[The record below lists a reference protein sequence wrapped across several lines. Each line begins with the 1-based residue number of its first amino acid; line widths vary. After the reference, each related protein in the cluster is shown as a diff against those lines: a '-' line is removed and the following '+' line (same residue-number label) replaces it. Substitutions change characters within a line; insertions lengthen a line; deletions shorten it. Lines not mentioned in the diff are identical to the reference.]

1 MAKPKT
7 IPALEPNAGLRA
19 SLQRKIDALIRAQ
32 TRAAASALLSDL
44 VDSGE
49 ATEPAPMT
57 SADALAQ
64 DARLTPGIIEKAKRA
79 FVASRPESAVKR
91 LDLEL
96 AEQMARWMIHAGE
109 NAKAVSKWFVRA
121 AAQNVTASQRRALI
135 RAGISPQLLKEKW
148 KVPVVKNRY
157 VSPTAAKA
165 IPKLVDDMTG
175 LITKMQADDLA
186 RLREIIVEGI
196 TQGQSLGEIEQT
208 LAASEGFSAARA
220 KRVALDQSIK
230 VNQGI
235 QQANAEDLGIK
246 TAIWVHVP
254 GRYSSRETHI
264 AMDGKRF
271 NIREGLYDS
280 DVDKKVVPGELP
292 FCFPRESNV
301 ANAAPI
307 LKLFRRFYVGELTEL
322 VTESGVSLSST
333 PNHPILTSR
342 GWIGA
347 KDLKVGDYLVNV
359 SSQNINRWG
368 FDKKE
373 SVSEIGALFD
383 SLKLIGCPSLKLSGS
398 NGQFHGDGTD
408 SEVDVVDVYRFL
420 ANGFEPG
427 GAEGLI
433 KLIFSRAKETGKALF
448 VDGLLNKDCLAF
460 CCPSSSVMRL
470 FNKRMA
476 LLAGHLGHTDVVCL
490 GTVAA
495 IDIVHQKETSNFCSG
510 HSILFGERENGPSF
524 DVLIDNFRRK
534 GVFLLKDWERDPAR
548 LCSFADRQ
556 DAGMVSFGDF
566 RRKPSVEYF
575 CDGIVEIRN
584 RGFSGHVYNLETTNG
599 WYTCNSIAVHNCRC
613 IFRYDIDEL
622 LK

>member
-19 SLQRKIDALIRAQ
+19 SLQRKIDALIRSQ

-49 ATEPAPMT
+49 ATEQAPMT

-235 QQANAEDLGIK
+235 QQSNAEDLGIK

-280 DVDKKVVPGELP
+280 AVGAKVKPGELP
-292 FCFPRESNV
+292 
-301 ANAAPI
+301 
-307 LKLFRRFYVGELTEL
+307 Y
-322 VTESGVSLSST
+322 
-333 PNHPILTSR
+333 
-342 GWIGA
+342 
-347 KDLKVGDYLVNV
+347 
-359 SSQNINRWG
+359 
-368 FDKKE
+368 
-373 SVSEIGALFD
+373 
-383 SLKLIGCPSLKLSGS
+383 
-398 NGQFHGDGTD
+398 
-408 SEVDVVDVYRFL
+408 
-420 ANGFEPG
+420 
-427 GAEGLI
+427 
-433 KLIFSRAKETGKALF
+433 
-448 VDGLLNKDCLAF
+448 
-460 CCPSSSVMRL
+460 
-470 FNKRMA
+470 
-476 LLAGHLGHTDVVCL
+476 
-490 GTVAA
+490 
-495 IDIVHQKETSNFCSG
+495 
-510 HSILFGERENGPSF
+510 
-524 DVLIDNFRRK
+524 
-534 GVFLLKDWERDPAR
+534 
-548 LCSFADRQ
+548 
-556 DAGMVSFGDF
+556 
-566 RRKPSVEYF
+566 
-575 CDGIVEIRN
+575 
-584 RGFSGHVYNLETTNG
+584 
-599 WYTCNSIAVHNCRC
+599 CRC
-613 IFRYDIDEL
+613 ICRYDIDEL